1 MISSMTGFGEASA
14 EIDGIACTL
23 EIKSVNNRFLKTH
36 LRLPD
41 IAAFLENDVEA
52 KLRNELHRGTVNCSL
67 HLKNVSGQAIYNLD
81 ENALKGYVDQ
91 LKNIAKSEGVSANFD
106 LSGLLSLPGVVQPFV
121 PDAEQAEKLKKTV
134 LGLVDDVI
142 EKLKQVR
149 LQEGAAMLAD
159 LEANCGLI
167 AERLVSVRDKSGAV
181 LKEYNEKLLKRVNEL
196 QATAKL
202 EIDSEMLARETAIF
216 AERSD
221 IAEEITRLSSHLEQ
235 FIKNCKTEE
244 NVGRKLDFTSQE
256 MLREANTIASKASDA
271 LICQWVIEIKCAID
285 RIKEQIQNIE

>member
-41 IAAFLENDVEA
+41 IAAFLENDIDA
-52 KLRNELHRGTVNCSL
+52 KLRSDIHRGTVNCSL

-81 ENALKGYVDQ
+81 ENALKGYVGQ
-91 LKNIAKSEGVSANFD
+91 LKSIAEAEGVSANFD
-106 LSGLLSLPGVVQPFV
+106 LSGLLSLPGIVQPFV
-121 PDAEQAEKLKKTV
+121 PDAEQAEKLKKTI
-134 LGLVDDVI
+134 LQLVDDVI
-142 EKLKQVR
+142 GKLKQVR

-159 LEANCGLI
+159 LEANCGMI
-167 AERLVSVRDKSGAV
+167 TERLASIKDRSDVV

-202 EIDSEMLARETAIF
+202 EIDSEILARETAIF

-221 IAEEITRLSSHLEQ
+221 IAEEITRLDSHLEQ
-235 FIKNCKTEE
+235 FIKHCKTEE

-271 LICQWVIEIKCAID
+271 LISQWVIDIKCAID

>member
-41 IAAFLENDVEA
+41 ITAFLENDMEA
-52 KLRNELHRGTVNCSL
+52 KLRNDIHRGTVNCSL
-67 HLKNVSGQAIYNLD
+67 HLKNVSGRAIYNLD

-91 LKNIAKSEGVSANFD
+91 LKKVAEAEGVSTNFD

-121 PDAEQAEKLKKTV
+121 PDPEQAEKLKNTV

-142 EKLKQVR
+142 GKLKQVR

-167 AERLVSVRDKSGAV
+167 AERLASVKDRSGAV

-196 QATAKL
+196 RATAKL

-221 IAEEITRLSSHLEQ
+221 IAEEVTRLSSHLEQ

>member
-1 MISSMTGFGEASA
+1 LKKVAEA
-14 EIDGIACTL
+14 
-23 EIKSVNNRFLKTH
+23 
-36 LRLPD
+36 
-41 IAAFLENDVEA
+41 
-52 KLRNELHRGTVNCSL
+52 
-67 HLKNVSGQAIYNLD
+67 
-81 ENALKGYVDQ
+81 
-91 LKNIAKSEGVSANFD
+91 EGVSTNFD

-121 PDAEQAEKLKKTV
+121 PDPEQAEKLKNTV

-142 EKLKQVR
+142 GKLKQVR

-159 LEANCGLI
+159 LEANCELI
-167 AERLVSVRDKSGAV
+167 AERLASVKDRSGAV

-196 QATAKL
+196 RATAKL

-221 IAEEITRLSSHLEQ
+221 IAEEVTRLSSHLEQ

>member
-1 MISSMTGFGEASA
+1 MTGFGEASA
-14 EIDGIACTL
+14 EVDGIACTL

-41 IAAFLENDVEA
+41 IAAFLENDIDT
-52 KLRNELHRGTVNCSL
+52 KLRSNIHRGTVNCAL
-67 HLKNVSGQAIYNLD
+67 HLKDVSGRAICNLD
-81 ENALKGYVDQ
+81 ENALKGYINQ
-91 LKNIAKSEGVSANFD
+91 LKKIADSEGTNANFD
-106 LSGLLSLPGVVQPFV
+106 LSSLLSLPGVVQPHV
-121 PDAEQAEKLKKTV
+121 PDPEQAEKLKETV
-134 LGLVDDVI
+134 LSLVDDVI

-149 LQEGAAMLAD
+149 LQEGAAMLVD

-167 AERLVSVRDKSGAV
+167 TERLASIKDRSGVV
-181 LKEYNEKLLKRVNEL
+181 LAEYNEKLLKRVNEL
-196 QATAKL
+196 QAAAKL
-202 EIDSEMLARETAIF
+202 EIDSEILTRETAIF

-221 IAEEITRLSSHLEQ
+221 IAEEIIRLASHLEQ
-235 FIKNCKTEE
+235 FIKHCKTEE

-271 LICQWVIEIKCAID
+271 LISQWVIDIKCAID